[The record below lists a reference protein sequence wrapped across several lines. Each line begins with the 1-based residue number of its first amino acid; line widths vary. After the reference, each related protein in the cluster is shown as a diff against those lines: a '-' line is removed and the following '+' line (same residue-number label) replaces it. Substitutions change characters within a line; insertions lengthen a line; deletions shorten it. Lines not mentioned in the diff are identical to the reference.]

1 MYKFFVEDNQ
11 IENNEIKIMNDDL
24 KHISNVLRMRIGEEI
39 LITNKN
45 TAETYKCSIKEI
57 NKNEAVCTIIEK
69 EENDTEPSI
78 KVDIFQGIPKSDKME
93 TIIQKSVELG
103 VSKIFPVSMKN
114 CVAKIK
120 DDIKKQE
127 RWQKISEAAAKQSKR
142 NIIPSI
148 EKSVDIKYLC
158 SKIDEYDLV
167 LVAYENEDKK
177 TIKDILKNNKV
188 EKIAIVVGPEGGLT
202 EKEVEELIK
211 CGAKAV
217 SLGKRILRTE
227 TAPIA
232 MISMIIYEYDL

>member
-1 MYKFFVEDNQ
+1 
-11 IENNEIKIMNDDL
+11 
-24 KHISNVLRMRIGEEI
+24 
-39 LITNKN
+39 
-45 TAETYKCSIKEI
+45 
-57 NKNEAVCTIIEK
+57 
-69 EENDTEPSI
+69 
-78 KVDIFQGIPKSDKME
+78 ME

-103 VSKIFPVSMKN
+103 VNKIFPISMKN

-148 EKSVDIKYLC
+148 EKSVDMKYLC
-158 SKIDEYDLV
+158 SKINEYDLV

-188 EKIAIVVGPEGGLT
+188 KKIAIVVGPEGGLT

-227 TAPIA
+227 TVPIA
-232 MISMIIYEYDL
+232 MLSMIMYEYDL

>member
-232 MISMIIYEYDL
+232 MLSMIMYEYDL

>member
-11 IENNEIKIMNDDL
+11 IENNEIKIMDDDL

-232 MISMIIYEYDL
+232 MISMIMYEYDL

>member
-11 IENNEIKIMNDDL
+11 NENNEIKIMNDDL

-232 MISMIIYEYDL
+232 MLSMIMYEYDL

>member
-11 IENNEIKIMNDDL
+11 IENNEIKIINDDL

-57 NKNEAVCTIIEK
+57 NKNEAVCAIMGK
-69 EENDTEPSI
+69 EENDTEPSV

-103 VSKIFPVSMKN
+103 VNKIFPISMKN

-148 EKSVDIKYLC
+148 EKSVDMKYLC
-158 SKIDEYDLV
+158 SKINEYDLV

-188 EKIAIVVGPEGGLT
+188 KKIAIVVGPEGGLT

-227 TAPIA
+227 TVPIA
-232 MISMIIYEYDL
+232 MLSMIMYEYDL

>member
-148 EKSVDIKYLC
+148 EKSVDMKYLC
-158 SKIDEYDLV
+158 SKINEYDLV

-188 EKIAIVVGPEGGLT
+188 KKIAIVVGPEGGLT

-232 MISMIIYEYDL
+232 MLSMIMYEYDL

>member
-103 VSKIFPVSMKN
+103 VNKIFPISMKN

-148 EKSVDIKYLC
+148 EKSVDMKYLC
-158 SKIDEYDLV
+158 SKINEYDLV

-232 MISMIIYEYDL
+232 MLSMIMYEYDL

>member
-11 IENNEIKIMNDDL
+11 IENNEIKIMDDDL

-232 MISMIIYEYDL
+232 MLSMIMYEYDL

>member
-11 IENNEIKIMNDDL
+11 IENNEIKIMDDDL

-158 SKIDEYDLV
+158 SKINEYDLV

-232 MISMIIYEYDL
+232 MISMIMYEYDL

>member
-127 RWQKISEAAAKQSKR
+127 RWKKISEAAAKQSKR

-232 MISMIIYEYDL
+232 MLSMIMYEYDL

>member
-57 NKNEAVCTIIEK
+57 NKNEAVCTIIKK

-232 MISMIIYEYDL
+232 MLSMIMYEYDL

>member
-232 MISMIIYEYDL
+232 MISMIMYEYDL

>member
-232 MISMIIYEYDL
+232 MLSMIIYEYDL

>member
-57 NKNEAVCTIIEK
+57 NKNEAVCTIIKK
-69 EENDTEPSI
+69 EENDTEPSV

-232 MISMIIYEYDL
+232 MLSMIIYEYDL

>member
-57 NKNEAVCTIIEK
+57 NKNEAVCTIIKK

-232 MISMIIYEYDL
+232 MLSMIIYEYDL

>member
-11 IENNEIKIMNDDL
+11 IENNEIKITDADL
-24 KHISNVLRMRIGEEI
+24 KHISNVLRMRMGEEI
-39 LITNKN
+39 LITNKS

-57 NKNEAVCTIIEK
+57 NKNEVVCTIIEK
-69 EENDTEPSI
+69 EKNNTEPSI

-148 EKSVDIKYLC
+148 EKSLDMKYLC
-158 SKIDEYDLV
+158 DKINEYDLV
-167 LVAYENEDKK
+167 LVAYENEDKI
-177 TIKDILKNNKV
+177 TIKDILKNNKAQR
-188 EKIAIVVGPEGGLT
+188 IAIVVGPEGGLT
-202 EKEVEELIK
+202 EKEVDELIK
-211 CGAKAV
+211 CGAKVV

-232 MISMIIYEYDL
+232 MLSMIMYEYDL

>member
-11 IENNEIKIMNDDL
+11 IENNEIKIIGDDL

-45 TAETYKCSIKEI
+45 TAETYKSKIKEI
-57 NKNEAVCTIIEK
+57 NKNEAVCAIMGK
-69 EENDTEPSI
+69 EENDTEPSV

-103 VSKIFPVSMKN
+103 VNKIFPISMKN

-148 EKSVDIKYLC
+148 EKSVDMKYLC
-158 SKIDEYDLV
+158 SKINEYDLV

-232 MISMIIYEYDL
+232 MLSMIMYEYDL

>member
-158 SKIDEYDLV
+158 RKIDEYDLV

-232 MISMIIYEYDL
+232 MLSMIMYEYDL

>member
-11 IENNEIKIMNDDL
+11 IENNEIKIMDDDL

-232 MISMIIYEYDL
+232 MLSMIIYEYDL